1 MWLVHGVGIIIA
13 ELVDDL
19 TDLVPFVVG
28 TGFSDDSLQADG
40 SNVSQRNNQWAMPRL
55 TQVHLAS
62 SCRKPY
68 H

>member
-1 MWLVHGVGIIIA
+1 MWLVHGVGIVIA

-19 TDLVPFVVG
+19 ADLVPLVIG
-28 TGFSDDSLQADG
+28 TGFSDDSLQAEG
-40 SNVSQRNNQWAMPRL
+40 SNVSNRNNQWALQRL
-55 TQVHLAS
+55 TQVPLVS

>member
-1 MWLVHGVGIIIA
+1 MWLVHCIGIVIA

-19 TDLVPFVVG
+19 ADLVPLVVG
-28 TGFSDDSLQADG
+28 TGFSDDSLQAYG
-40 SNVSQRNNQWAMPRL
+40 ANVSTRNIQWALERL
-55 TQVHLAS
+55 TQVPLVS